1 MVIPTNMSSNPT
13 LRHMTW
19 LLGGM
24 ALLFM
29 VIWQA
34 PAFYSVQ
41 GIASYLPV
49 HIFAETFSIVI
60 SMLVFG
66 VAWNA
71 YTIERPS
78 NIVILACALL
88 AVGLIDFA
96 HMLSFKGMPDLIT
109 PSGPEK
115 AINLWLSGRLVAA
128 LALLVVALRPW
139 RPFPD
144 LRARYML
151 LGGSLAVTALVV
163 WVGLVHPDAWPR
175 TFIAGQGLTPFKI
188 GAEYAIV
195 AILLVPAVLFYR
207 QARRKQ
213 SDDVVGLFAAT
224 VITIL
229 SELSFTLYSDVA
241 DVFNLLGH
249 LYKIVAYAFI
259 YRAVFVASVRDPYQ
273 RLDAEFAEN
282 RRMARELQDTL
293 LYARSLI
300 EASLDPLV
308 TISAEGKI
316 TDVNR
321 ATELV
326 TGRSRTELV
335 GTDFSDY
342 FTDPDRARAGYQQV
356 FAQGSVTDYPLA
368 LRHRD
373 GYVTDVLY
381 NASVYRDE
389 AGAVLGVFAAA
400 RDITERKHA
409 EAVRLQLAAIVESSN
424 DAIIGK
430 ALDGIITSWNGGA
443 EEIYGYAAEEVIGN
457 PITMLALPARHAEV
471 REFLEKVRRGERVV
485 SHETERVRKDGT
497 LIHVSLTLSPIR
509 DADGNVIGIST
520 IARDI
525 TEKKLMEERLRRASV
540 YHRSLIEASLDP
552 LVTISADGKITDV
565 NRATEQATGRK
576 RAELIGTDFSDYFT
590 EPAKARAGYQRVFA
604 QGHVTDYPLALRHRD
619 GHVADVL
626 YNASVY
632 RDEQGEVLGVFAA
645 ARDITERKRAEEVLR
660 QSEEALKE
668 AQRIAHLGSWHVD
681 LETNQV
687 YWSEELYRMY
697 GYDPA
702 LPPPLYTDSMKL
714 FTPES
719 WERLNTAL
727 AHAVETGV
735 PYELELEMVARA
747 GGRGWMLAR
756 GELVRDATGKPL
768 RVRGVV
774 MDITERKRAEQ
785 ELRRSEHSLAE
796 AQRIAHLGNWEL
808 DLETNVLSWS
818 DEIFRIFEID
828 KERFGA
834 SYEAFLNAIHPEDRD
849 MVNKAY
855 TDSVANKTP
864 YDIVHRLQMQDG
876 RIKYVNEKCETY
888 YSEDGR
894 PLRSVGTVHDITLR
908 ILDEQALRRLNR
920 ELRAISNCNQTLMR
934 AEDEQALLDEIC
946 RIVCED
952 AGYRMAWVGYPED
965 DEAKSIRV
973 ISRAGVEVGYL
984 DQARLTWGD
993 TEHGQG
999 PSGIAIRSGRSASI
1013 QDFNSDPKAIPWRDA
1028 ALKRGYRSS
1037 ISLPLKDEGGRTF
1050 GILNIYAAAPNAYT
1064 PEEVR
1069 LLEELAG
1076 DMAFG
1081 ITVLRTRIERARAE
1095 EEIRKLNQELEQRV
1109 AERTVQLEAANKE
1122 LEAFSYSVSHDLRTP
1137 LRAIDGFSK
1146 ILLEDYEGQLDDE
1159 GKRLLNV
1166 VRDNTS
1172 RMGQLIDDML
1182 KFSRAGR
1189 LELTVA
1195 DIDMERMAHA
1205 VFDELKPA
1213 AERKVEME
1221 IEHIPPARGD
1231 SAMMKQVFA
1240 NLLSN
1245 AIKFSRYRDPARI
1258 KVGGA
1263 IVGNEA
1269 VYYVKDN
1276 GAGFNMQ
1283 YVDKLFGVFQRLHG
1297 VTEFEGTGIGL
1308 AIVKRVVTRHG
1319 GRVWAE
1325 GKVDG
1330 GATIYFAL
1338 PIKEASHG

>member
-1 MVIPTNMSSNPT
+1 MSTNPT

-24 ALLFM
+24 ALLF
-29 VIWQA
+29 VLVWQA

-41 GIASYLPV
+41 GIAGYLPV

-71 YTIERPS
+71 YTLERPS
-78 NIVILACALL
+78 NVVILACALL

-96 HMLSFKGMPDLIT
+96 HMLSFKGMPDFIT

-128 LALLVVALRPW
+128 VALLVVALRPW
-139 RPFPD
+139 RPFPN
-144 LRARYML
+144 LGARYWL
-151 LGGSLAVTALVV
+151 LVGILAVTALVV
-163 WVGLVHPDAWPR
+163 WAGLVHPEAWPR
-175 TFIAGQGLTPFKI
+175 TFIAGQGLTTFKI
-188 GAEYAIV
+188 GAEYAII

-207 QARRKQ
+207 QAQRQQ

-282 RRMARELQDTL
+282 RRMSKELQTTS

-321 ATELV
+321 ATESA
-326 TGRSRTELV
+326 TGRGRTELV
-335 GTDFSDY
+335 GTDFSEY
-342 FTDPDRARAGYQQV
+342 FTEPDKARAGYRQV

-373 GYVTDVLY
+373 GHVTDVLY

-389 AGAVLGVFAAA
+389 AGEVLGMFAAA
-400 RDITERKHA
+400 RDITERKRA
-409 EAVRLQLAAIVESSN
+409 EAARLQLAAIVESSN

-430 ALDGIITSWNGGA
+430 TLDGVIVSWNKGA

-471 REFLEKVRRGERVV
+471 REFLEKVRKGERVV
-485 SHETERVRKDGT
+485 NHESERVRKDGA
-497 LIHVSLTLSPIR
+497 LIQVSLTLSPIK
-509 DADGNVIGIST
+509 DASGNVVGIST

-525 TEKKLMEERLRRASV
+525 TERKVMEEKLRRASV

-552 LVTISADGKITDV
+552 LVTISAEGKITDI
-565 NRATEQATGRK
+565 NRATEQVTGRK
-576 RAELIGTDFSDYFT
+576 RAELTGTDFSDYFT
-590 EPAKARAGYQRVFA
+590 EPDKARAGYQQVFA
-604 QGHVTDYPLALRHRD
+604 QGHVTDYPLAIRHRD
-619 GHVADVL
+619 GHVIDVL

-645 ARDITERKRAEEVLR
+645 ARDITERKHAEE
-660 QSEEALKE
+660 Q
-668 AQRIAHLGSWHVD
+668 
-681 LETNQV
+681 
-687 YWSEELYRMY
+687 
-697 GYDPA
+697 
-702 LPPPLYTDSMKL
+702 
-714 FTPES
+714 
-719 WERLNTAL
+719 
-727 AHAVETGV
+727 
-735 PYELELEMVARA
+735 
-747 GGRGWMLAR
+747 
-756 GELVRDATGKPL
+756 
-768 RVRGVV
+768 
-774 MDITERKRAEQ
+774 
-785 ELRRSEHSLAE
+785 LRRSEHSLAE

-808 DLETNVLSWS
+808 DLETNLLSWS

-828 KERFGA
+828 KDKFGA
-834 SYEAFLNAIHPEDRD
+834 SYDAFLNAIHPDDRD

-855 TDSVANKTP
+855 TDSVANKVP
-864 YDIVHRLQMQDG
+864 YDIVHRLRMEDG
-876 RIKYVNEKCETY
+876 RVKYVNEKCETHY
-888 YSEDGR
+888 AGDGK
-894 PLRSVGTVHDITLR
+894 PLRSVGTVHDITAR
-908 ILDEQALRRLNR
+908 ILDEEAMRRLNR

-934 AEDEQALLDEIC
+934 AEDEQALLDAIC
-946 RIVCED
+946 HIVCDD

-965 DEAKSIRV
+965 DADKSIRV
-973 ISRAGVEVGYL
+973 VSWAGANSGYL
-984 DQARLTWGD
+984 DQAKLTWAD
-993 TEHGQG
+993 TERGHG
-999 PSGIAIRSGRSASI
+999 PSGTAIRSGKSVSI
-1013 QDFNSDPKAIPWRDA
+1013 QDFSTDPNAAPWRDA
-1028 ALKRGYRSS
+1028 ALQRGYRSS
-1037 ISLPLKDEGGRTF
+1037 ISLPLKDENEKVF
-1050 GILNIYAAAPNAYT
+1050 GIFNIYAAMPSAFT
-1064 PEEVR
+1064 REEMR

-1081 ITVLRTRIERARAE
+1081 ITVLRTRIERTKAE
-1095 EEIRKLNQELEQRV
+1095 EEIRKLNLELEQRV
-1109 AERTVQLEAANKE
+1109 AERTAQLEAANKE

-1137 LRAIDGFSK
+1137 LRAIDGFSN
-1146 ILLEDYEGQLDDE
+1146 ILLEDYRDQLDDE
-1159 GKRLLNV
+1159 GKRLLKV

-1172 RMGQLIDDML
+1172 RMGQLIDDIL
-1182 KFSRAGR
+1182 QFSRTGR
-1189 LELTVA
+1189 MEITLAE
-1195 DIDMERMAHA
+1195 IDMEKMAHT
-1205 VFDELKPA
+1205 VFEELRPGVTEGKLQL
-1213 AERKVEME
+1213 E
-1221 IEHIPPARGD
+1221 IGHLPPAKGD
-1231 SAMMKQVFA
+1231 SAMMHQVFV

-1245 AIKFSRYRDPARI
+1245 AIKFSRNREPARI
-1258 KVGGA
+1258 KVGGS
-1263 IVGNEA
+1263 IEGNEA
-1269 VYYVKDN
+1269 MYYVQDN
-1276 GAGFNMQ
+1276 GAGFDMQ
-1283 YVDKLFGVFQRLHG
+1283 YAGKLFGVFQRLHG

-1308 AIVKRVVTRHG
+1308 AIVKRIITRHG

-1325 GKVDG
+1325 GKINE

-1338 PIKEASHG
+1338 PI